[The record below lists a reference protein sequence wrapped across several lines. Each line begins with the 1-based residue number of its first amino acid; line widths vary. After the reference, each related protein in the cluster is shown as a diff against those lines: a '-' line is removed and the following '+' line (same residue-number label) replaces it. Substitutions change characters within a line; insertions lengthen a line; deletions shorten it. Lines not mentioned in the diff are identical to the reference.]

1 MGLCCSTNRTRGNI
15 IFRPLEINIEKTGN
29 ENLDKIF
36 DEAKKILI
44 DAETLRKDIADRFK
58 IMITETGS
66 VILKRP
72 DLDSSLIGFIL
83 KIMVDINH
91 NVKEGESLIDY
102 RIFKFQ
108 TKSPFIVLNQE
119 RIEEV
124 KKKTGF
130 DPQTNKQFITMKDSI
145 LHFLEIVTDK
155 NYFYEKL
162 KTEVKR
168 LEEDAKN
175 FLTEIKREFESE
187 GKDHITLSQAYEY
200 IKVAEKNAEHI
211 LSLHGM
217 LGLINELFK
226 EVAIAAE
233 DLVEKIEHPGT
244 LIRWEAYAK
253 DCVERNISDVKE
265 VAWNYFQNE
274 DKLLHLEDWKTN
286 YFYKED
292 ENEVTLK

>member
-1 MGLCCSTNRTRGNI
+1 
-15 IFRPLEINIEKTGN
+15 
-29 ENLDKIF
+29 
-36 DEAKKILI
+36 
-44 DAETLRKDIADRFK
+44 
-58 IMITETGS
+58 
-66 VILKRP
+66 LK
-72 DLDSSLIGFIL
+72 LSLI
-83 KIMVDINH
+83 
-91 NVKEGESLIDY
+91 
-102 RIFKFQ
+102 
-108 TKSPFIVLNQE
+108 
-119 RIEEV
+119 
-124 KKKTGF
+124 
-130 DPQTNKQFITMKDSI
+130 
-145 LHFLEIVTDK
+145 K

>member
-1 MGLCCSTNRTRGNI
+1 VGLCCSTNRTRGNI